1 MKEYKYK
8 INGMKF
14 NVAVGDVDGDFV
26 RVEVNG
32 TPYKVELDDSQKS
45 KIAPVAAP
53 KIGRASCRERVFC
66 TV

>member
-32 TPYKVELDDSQKS
+32 TPYKVELDDSQKLS
-45 KIAPVAAP
+45 LIH
-53 KIGRASCRERVFC
+53 I
-66 TV
+66 